1 MPRLAAP
8 IARAQ
13 CCAESRAVV
22 LLWDARRRCGS
33 AGASQGEHTTVAAS
47 AREAW
52 CSARL
57 GVRWQV
63 QNFELLIEGAQYD
76 WVYHEH
82 MSYFCVHSFTSF
94 LRRHGL
100 HAFNVR

>member
-1 MPRLAAP
+1 M
-8 IARAQ
+8 
-13 CCAESRAVV
+13 
-22 LLWDARRRCGS
+22 
-33 AGASQGEHTTVAAS
+33 
-47 AREAW
+47 
-52 CSARL
+52 
-57 GVRWQV
+57 RWQV